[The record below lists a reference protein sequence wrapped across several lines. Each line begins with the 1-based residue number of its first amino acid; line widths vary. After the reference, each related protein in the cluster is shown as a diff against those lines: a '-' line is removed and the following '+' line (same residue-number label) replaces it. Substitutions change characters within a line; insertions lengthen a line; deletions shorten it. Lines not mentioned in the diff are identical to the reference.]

1 MVEIDRGTLTVER
14 FQRKLR
20 AWEAYVGSG
29 RFGADWGHADGSLV
43 VLVESWDRLR
53 GIWKAGRQQVPE
65 GRWAR
70 YIFSTLDVLAPNRF
84 GRADVWL
91 SMRGEYARLLDELFS
106 AARTGAQF
114 SGN

>member
-1 MVEIDRGTLTVER
+1 
-14 FQRKLR
+14 
-20 AWEAYVGSG
+20 
-29 RFGADWGHADGSLV
+29 
-43 VLVESWDRLR
+43 
-53 GIWKAGRQQVPE
+53 VPE